1 MIENVIG
8 APSRI
13 DENTNISCRRRL
25 LKPAFLTGFRSAVTP
40 FGNDAW
46 N

>member
-13 DENTNISCRRRL
+13 GENTNKICHRRL
-25 LKPAFLTGFRSAVTP
+25 LKPAFLTGFRSAATP
-40 FGNDAW
+40 FGNEAW